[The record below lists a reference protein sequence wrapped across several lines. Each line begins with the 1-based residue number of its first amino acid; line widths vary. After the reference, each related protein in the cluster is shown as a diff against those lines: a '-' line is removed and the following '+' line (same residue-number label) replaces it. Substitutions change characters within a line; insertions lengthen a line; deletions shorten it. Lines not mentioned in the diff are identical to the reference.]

1 MRSFFLALQFLT
13 IIPISSSLKFE
24 KKDFGCSLR
33 FFPVVGLSI
42 GCFLCVVW
50 LSFSG
55 VAVFARSALLIIAS
69 VIINGGLHMDGLAD
83 TCDGLYGFH
92 SREKTLQIMRDSQIG
107 AMGTT
112 AVTCLLIAKFAFIAS
127 IPNAQIYKI
136 LLAMPVLSR
145 WAMTFA
151 CCGVLYP
158 RKEGKAKL
166 FIEGVKVKEVFITGV
181 SVLALYIWL
190 WQLKGVMVFLLT
202 LLCVSIFKEYAQK
215 KIGGMTGDTI
225 GAVNEITEMAMLFFA
240 LQIL

>member
-1 MRSFFLALQFLT
+1 MKAFFLALQFLT
-13 IIPISSSLKFE
+13 IIPIGSNLKFE

-33 FFPVVGLSI
+33 FFPVIGLIS
-42 GCFLCVVW
+42 GCFLCFIW

-55 VAVFARSALLIIAS
+55 VAVLARSALIIIAS
-69 VIINGGLHMDGLAD
+69 VIITGGLHIDGLAD

-92 SREKTLQIMRDSQIG
+92 SREKTLRIMRDSQIG
-107 AMGTT
+107 AMG
-112 AVTCLLIAKFAFIAS
+112 AMAIVCLLIAKFAFIAS

-151 CCGVLYP
+151 CCGALYP

-166 FIEGVKVKEVFITGV
+166 FVEGTKGKEIFAAGV
-181 SVLALYIWL
+181 SVLVLYVWF
-190 WQLKGVMVFLLT
+190 WQLKGVLVFLLT
-202 LLCVSIFKEYAQK
+202 LLCVGIFKQYAQK

-225 GAVNEITEMAMLFFA
+225 GAVNEIAEMAMLFFA

>member
-1 MRSFFLALQFLT
+1 MKAFMLALQFLT
-13 IIPISSSLKFE
+13 IIPIRLDLRFG
-24 KKDFGCSLR
+24 KKDFGHSLR
-33 FFPVVGLSI
+33 FFPVIGLII

-55 VAVFARSALLIIAS
+55 VAVLARSALLIIVS
-69 VIINGGLHMDGLAD
+69 IVITGGLHMDGLAD
-83 TCDGLYGFH
+83 TCDGLYGFR

-107 AMGTT
+107 VMGAM
-112 AVTCLLIAKFAFIAS
+112 AITCILIAKFAFIAS
-127 IPNAQIYKI
+127 MPEAQIYKI
-136 LLAMPVLSR
+136 LLAMPILSR

-151 CCGVLYP
+151 FCGALYP

-166 FIEGVKVKEVFITGV
+166 FLEGVKVKEVVIAGV
-181 SVLALYIWL
+181 IVLAFYVWL

-202 LLCVSIFKEYAQK
+202 LLCVGMFKQYAQK

-225 GAVNEITEMAMLFFA
+225 GAVNEIAELAMLFFA